1 MMTDGI
7 LTCSQIAQRTGYDK
21 ETVRRW
27 CRDGVLP
34 AFKLGVEWLV
44 NEKDLPA
51 AKPTQA
57 VGTK

>member
-1 MMTDGI
+1 MIMEKF
-7 LTCSQIAQRTGYDK
+7 LTCSQVAGRTGYDK

-34 AFKLGVEWLV
+34 AFKVGVEWLV

-51 AKPTQA
+51 AKA
-57 VGTK
+57 VKSVDTR

>member
-1 MMTDGI
+1 MENV

-44 NEKDLPA
+44 NEKDLPD
-51 AKPTQA
+51 AKPAQA
-57 VGTK
+57 VGAK

>member
-1 MMTDGI
+1 MTHRI
-7 LTCSQIAQRTGYDK
+7 LTCSQVAQQTGYDK

-51 AKPTQA
+51 AKPVQA
-57 VGTK
+57 VVAK

>member
-1 MMTDGI
+1 MMEGV
-7 LTCSQIAQRTGYDK
+7 LTCSQVAKRTGYDK

-51 AKPTQA
+51 AKPIQA
-57 VGTK
+57 VGAK

>member
-1 MMTDGI
+1 MMEGV
-7 LTCSQIAQRTGYDK
+7 LTCSQVAQRTGYDK
-21 ETVRRW
+21 ETVRRC

-51 AKPTQA
+51 AKSVQT
-57 VGTK
+57 VGAK